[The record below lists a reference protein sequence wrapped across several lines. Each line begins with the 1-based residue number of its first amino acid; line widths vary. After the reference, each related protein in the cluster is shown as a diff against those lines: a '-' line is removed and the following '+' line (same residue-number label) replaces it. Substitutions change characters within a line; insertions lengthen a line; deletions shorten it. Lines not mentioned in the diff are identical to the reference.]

1 MQSVAPVGDDRAYLE
16 FVLGLKQYFAG
27 EVYPRLR
34 QQYDARVAESGT
46 PTPADARAAGTEVG
60 ELPTEPRSAGAIVE
74 DLPAYPLFQWL
85 ERNTQKMM
93 WRPLGALIPPPAAG
107 VDAPRESTPAE
118 PIGSPESAPN
128 LPFPNSYTPAE
139 F

>member
-1 MQSVAPVGDDRAYLE
+1 MQSVAPVGEDRAYLE

-93 WRPLGALIPPPAAG
+93 WRGLGGMIWPPAGGAEGRAEGTPARPLG
-107 VDAPRESTPAE
+107 
-118 PIGSPESAPN
+118 
-128 LPFPNSYTPAE
+128 
-139 F
+139 